1 MIFTFSLKTT
11 HTIHAIIATKYLHTL
26 PVEICI
32 LSGCFALERYI
43 SKMYVLIR
51 DPSVPII
58 KPNKKELDLIKY
70 KINVI
75 LNELSKYDAEPFHS
89 LCLQNL

>member
-32 LSGCFALERYI
+32 LSGCFALERCI

-70 KINVI
+70 KI
-75 LNELSKYDAEPFHS
+75 LNNIKK
-89 LCLQNL
+89 